1 MERVGRTELP
11 DKPLWLRERASLPD
25 KERGDLGI
33 VLRVRG
39 VDYESLD
46 QAAQEYAVKRLE
58 AALKTF
64 GVGFHVYQYLFK
76 TNRPDIPFQKYE
88 DPAIQAAVDQRK
100 EFFRQKLDRL
110 FDVEIFYAIVIEGTR
125 SKTGVMAALS
135 RLPHDP
141 NGGLQELKTQ
151 LSNDKLRVLLR
162 EQIEADLLQAGTARS
177 QLHPPAFRLRA
188 NRRSVAERLLP
199 VPATFTKLRRLEDQ
213 GPSQGYAIPRLP
225 DCKL

>member
-88 DPAIQAAVDQRK
+88 DPAI
-100 EFFRQKLDRL
+100 
-110 FDVEIFYAIVIEGTR
+110 
-125 SKTGVMAALS
+125 
-135 RLPHDP
+135 
-141 NGGLQELKTQ
+141 
-151 LSNDKLRVLLR
+151 
-162 EQIEADLLQAGTARS
+162 
-177 QLHPPAFRLRA
+177 
-188 NRRSVAERLLP
+188 
-199 VPATFTKLRRLEDQ
+199 
-213 GPSQGYAIPRLP
+213 
-225 DCKL
+225 